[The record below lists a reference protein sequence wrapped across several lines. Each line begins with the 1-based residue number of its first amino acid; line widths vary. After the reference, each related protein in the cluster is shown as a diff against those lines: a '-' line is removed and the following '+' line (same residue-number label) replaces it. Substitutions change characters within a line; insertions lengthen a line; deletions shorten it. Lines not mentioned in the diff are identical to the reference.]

1 MQTVLSILRRDLAA
15 LGEEEIPGLIEDSTT
30 LQVTWILRGNYDL
43 KIARQDYF
51 MSNQEQVGCFRFLL
65 YTNTF
70 PVCVIW
76 VIADWFKRLVHF
88 TQSAF
93 VSFAAE
99 IFREHFH
106 IYNNMVLIH
115 HFQIPPRICKLDM

>member
-70 PVCVIW
+70 PVSVI
-76 VIADWFKRLVHF
+76 
-88 TQSAF
+88 
-93 VSFAAE
+93 
-99 IFREHFH
+99 
-106 IYNNMVLIH
+106 
-115 HFQIPPRICKLDM
+115 